1 VTPAISGVSDSSWPS
16 ASPARE
22 AQLRLLRMLSLPL
35 AAALVFFFVTPG
47 GLPPFQPS
55 QAQVRRQV
63 VNVVEAQFEAFK
75 EGDYARARSFAAT
88 ALQAQFDVPAFE
100 RMVKEGYPV
109 IAFWRALSVEA
120 VQDNGREAVVEVLV
134 QSRRGRFHRFR
145 YWLLREAAGW
155 RINGVFETPAPPA
168 VRGQLA

>member
-1 VTPAISGVSDSSWPS
+1 VSDFPLSP
-16 ASPARE
+16 ASLARE
-22 AQLRLLRMLSLPL
+22 AQIRLIRILSLPL
-35 AAALVFFFVTPG
+35 AAALLFFFVTPSG
-47 GLPPFQPS
+47 VPPFQPS

-63 VNVVEAQFEAFK
+63 VNVIEGQFEAFK

-88 ALQAQFDVPAFE
+88 ALQAQFNVTAFE

-120 VQDNGREAVVEVLV
+120 VHDNGREAVVEVLV

-145 YWLLREAAGW
+145 YWLLHEEAGW
-155 RINGVFETPAPPA
+155 RINGVFEMPATPA
-168 VRGQLA
+168 VRGQIA

>member
-1 VTPAISGVSDSSWPS
+1 MSDFPLSPASL
-16 ASPARE
+16 ARE
-22 AQLRLLRMLSLPL
+22 AQIRLIRILSLPL
-35 AAALVFFFVTPG
+35 AAALLFFFVTPSG
-47 GLPPFQPS
+47 VPPFQPS

-63 VNVVEAQFEAFK
+63 VNVIEGQFEAFK

-88 ALQAQFDVPAFE
+88 ALQAQFNVTAFE

-120 VQDNGREAVVEVLV
+120 VHDNGREAVVEVLV

-145 YWLLREAAGW
+145 YWLLREEAGW
-155 RINGVFETPAPPA
+155 RINGVFEMPATPA
-168 VRGQLA
+168 VRGQIA

>member
-1 VTPAISGVSDSSWPS
+1 MSP

-22 AQLRLLRMLSLPL
+22 AQIRVIRMLSLPL
-35 AAALVFFFVTPG
+35 AAALLFFFVTPG
-47 GLPPFQPS
+47 GVPPFQPS

-63 VNVVEAQFEAFK
+63 VNVIEAQFEAFK
-75 EGDYARARSFAAT
+75 AGDFARARSFAAA
-88 ALQAQFDVPAFE
+88 ALQAQFNVAAFE

-120 VQDNGREAVVEVLV
+120 VQDNGREAVVEVFV
-134 QSRRGRFHRFR
+134 QSQRGRLHRFR
-145 YWLLREAAGW
+145 YWLLREEAGW
-155 RINGVFETPAPPA
+155 RINGVLEMPAPPA

>member
-1 VTPAISGVSDSSWPS
+1 MSDSTLPP

-22 AQLRLLRMLSLPL
+22 AQLRLIRMLSLPL
-35 AAALVFFFVTPG
+35 AAALLFFLVTPG
-47 GLPPFQPS
+47 GVPPFQPS

-63 VNVVEAQFEAFK
+63 VNVIEGQFKALRD
-75 EGDYARARSFAAT
+75 GDYARARSFAAT
-88 ALQAQFDVPAFE
+88 ALQAQFNVPAFE

-120 VQDNGREAVVEVLV
+120 VQDNGREAVVEVFV
-134 QSRRGRFHRFR
+134 QSQRGRFHRFR
-145 YWLLREAAGW
+145 YWLLREETGW
-155 RINGVFETPAPPA
+155 RINGVLEMPAPPA